1 MVTSLHVITT
11 CYNNWFSAE
20 YYRYTIYFSNMNWSR
35 SLVLITDSRSW
46 HFDQSILIISNNYLP
61 DLSDY
66 YFWKIRQNPIIYSH
80 FFLKNLWLPLY
91 GLHLGPISLGF
102 LILWYY
108 IVPWWE
114 YIGQKHFSIIFWSF
128 LFISFIFEVVQLSD
142 TFYQL
147 LTMPNRQ

>member
-80 FFLKNLWLPLY
+80 FFLKNLWLPL
-91 GLHLGPISLGF
+91 GIWVASWPHFIRLFNS
-102 LILWYY
+102 LILYSSMMRIYWTKTFQYY
-108 IVPWWE
+108 FLKFSLYFIYFWGRATLW
-114 YIGQKHFSIIFWSF
+114 HF
-128 LFISFIFEVVQLSD
+128 LS
-142 TFYQL
+142 TFDNAQ
-147 LTMPNRQ
+147 